1 MTLTRDEKVLI
12 MLYGDGTRSGL
23 EQALNG
29 VREELEPDETELWTM
44 TGGLLKKLRDLSE
57 EAFQRLIQDN
67 DGGMDGE

>member
-12 MLYGDGTRSGL
+12 MLYGDGTRNGL

>member
-12 MLYGDGTRSGL
+12 MLYGDGTRNGL

-29 VREELEPDETELWTM
+29 VREELEPDKTELWTM